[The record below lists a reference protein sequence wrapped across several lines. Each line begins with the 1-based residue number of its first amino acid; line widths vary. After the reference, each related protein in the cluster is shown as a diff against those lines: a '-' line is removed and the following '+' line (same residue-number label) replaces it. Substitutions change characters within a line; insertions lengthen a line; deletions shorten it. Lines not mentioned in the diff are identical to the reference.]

1 MHERLNQKRRQVA
14 ALHTKCVALILLLL
28 PLIYFYPAVLGRVFL
43 AQGDG
48 WLQNVGVRVQLGRA
62 IAAGHLPLWDPYIF
76 AGMPLLATVYP
87 GTLYPPNWLF
97 AILPVGAANNASA
110 ISLYFV
116 GLVGSY
122 LYTRRIGATRLG
134 SLVSGMTFAFGGFL
148 VIHMGQVSRMAAAA
162 WLPWVLLAVEN
173 LCRRPSWRWIA
184 LGAAFIALQFFAGE
198 PQMSFY
204 TALVATAY
212 LACRLVVNVRVSPSG
227 TRIAALAVMA
237 SAGLLIASVQLLPAV
252 ELQQQGGRLSIS
264 YEYFSQYSMPA
275 RQLVGLIFPYFFG
288 GASLPPYRLP
298 YWGKWDVAVTSGY
311 PGMAAMLL
319 ALVALLVTGRR
330 RVAVFWS
337 AIAAVALVLAMGNYL
352 PFGLNHQLYR
362 LPVYNLFRGSARHL
376 LEFDFAV
383 AVLAGLGMTCL
394 QRCESQAAWRAVRRS
409 LMIMGALVGFV
420 AVLYRFLGPRILQ
433 PTPHRSLLD
442 AEALVPITAFVLSA
456 AAVLVFA
463 RHPARA
469 PGAVLLL
476 VILGDLM
483 AFGHASE
490 WRAISYAGAL
500 ERLGD
505 VPAVKLIKAQ
515 EDDPHKFRIVSHAA
529 WPYGTNYD
537 LIDFPNISIAR
548 GLESVN
554 GYDVLRL
561 PSIAA
566 IAGDMNPEG
575 IIKNVNVFAG
585 EHQGLNI
592 LNVKYLIRER
602 PGEIDPQRA
611 LTVDRLRFDSIP
623 LDLSLG
629 PGGRLDT
636 VVGQVS
642 ANELAIISNMAN
654 SGAIADDEV
663 IARIALVTNDSRR
676 IEREL
681 RAGRDTSEWAYDR
694 PDVKATIRHR
704 RARVAESLPAE
715 GFEAHRYISL
725 IEFDR
730 SVIERL
736 EIIYAR
742 PDATL
747 SIVRASLLDSATS
760 SARSLDFLP
769 LPEDRWRKLADRGPV
784 SVYQNLKALPRAW
797 FTGSILALPQ
807 TAVMSAITSG
817 KLPSGEPFEPS
828 ETALLEGDGRSMSP
842 VAGRSADARVS
853 IMRHE
858 PQHITLETHN
868 AEPGFLVLS
877 EIYYGGWRARIDG
890 AKADI
895 YRTDQ
900 TLRGIRVPP
909 GDHRI
914 ELSYLPASFR
924 NGLLCASAGLLLL
937 CAGAFL
943 SRRRV
948 VRTA

>member
-1 MHERLNQKRRQVA
+1 
-14 ALHTKCVALILLLL
+14 
-28 PLIYFYPAVLGRVFL
+28 
-43 AQGDG
+43 
-48 WLQNVGVRVQLGRA
+48 
-62 IAAGHLPLWDPYIF
+62 
-76 AGMPLLATVYP
+76 MPLLATVYP
-87 GTLYPPNWLF
+87 GALYPPNWLF

-116 GLVGSY
+116 ALVGSY

-212 LACRLVVNVRVSPSG
+212 LACRLVVNVRVSPPW
-227 TRIAALAVMA
+227 TRIAALAAMA
-237 SAGLLIASVQLLPAV
+237 SAGLLIAAVQLLPAV

-288 GASLPPYRLP
+288 GASLPPQSASVL
-298 YWGKWDVAVTSGY
+298 GKWDVAVTSGY
-311 PGMAAMLL
+311 TGMAAMLL
-319 ALVALLVTGRR
+319 ALVALLATGRR

-337 AIAAVALVLAMGNYL
+337 AIAAVALVLAMGTYL
-352 PFGLNHQLYR
+352 PYGLNHQLYR

-383 AVLAGLGMTCL
+383 AVLAGLGMTRL

-409 LMIMGALVGFV
+409 RRSWARWLDSWPCFIGSLDRASFN
-420 AVLYRFLGPRILQ
+420 RHRIDHCSMLR
-433 PTPHRSLLD
+433 HSCRSRLLS
-442 AEALVPITAFVLSA
+442 SA
-456 AAVLVFA
+456 RRRSWSSH

-469 PGAVLLL
+469 PGAVLLV
-476 VILGDLM
+476 VILGDLV

-575 IIKNVNVFAG
+575 IIKNVNVFAD
-585 EHQGLNI
+585 EHQGLNL

-602 PGEIDPQRA
+602 PGRS
-611 LTVDRLRFDSIP
+611 T
-623 LDLSLG
+623 LG
-629 PGGRLDT
+629 
-636 VVGQVS
+636 
-642 ANELAIISNMAN
+642 EL
-654 SGAIADDEV
+654 
-663 IARIALVTNDSRR
+663 
-676 IEREL
+676 
-681 RAGRDTSEWAYDR
+681 
-694 PDVKATIRHR
+694 
-704 RARVAESLPAE
+704 
-715 GFEAHRYISL
+715 
-725 IEFDR
+725 
-730 SVIERL
+730 
-736 EIIYAR
+736 
-742 PDATL
+742 
-747 SIVRASLLDSATS
+747 
-760 SARSLDFLP
+760 
-769 LPEDRWRKLADRGPV
+769 
-784 SVYQNLKALPRAW
+784 
-797 FTGSILALPQ
+797 
-807 TAVMSAITSG
+807 
-817 KLPSGEPFEPS
+817 
-828 ETALLEGDGRSMSP
+828 
-842 VAGRSADARVS
+842 
-853 IMRHE
+853 
-858 PQHITLETHN
+858 
-868 AEPGFLVLS
+868 
-877 EIYYGGWRARIDG
+877 
-890 AKADI
+890 
-895 YRTDQ
+895 
-900 TLRGIRVPP
+900 
-909 GDHRI
+909 
-914 ELSYLPASFR
+914 
-924 NGLLCASAGLLLL
+924 
-937 CAGAFL
+937 
-943 SRRRV
+943 
-948 VRTA
+948 